1 MVTKHKM
8 KNTEI
13 GFIPEDW
20 DICSIDNEFAFLKS
34 NSLSREQLNYTHG
47 SVANIHYG
55 DILTKLGENIDIKRT
70 QLPLINHSAEFTPS
84 PKDLL
89 KTGDV
94 ILADTAEDETAGKA
108 CEVIGITNESI
119 VAGLHTIAMRSKQI
133 HFAPG
138 YLGYTLNAS
147 YYHDQLRPL
156 MQGTKVISISKK
168 ALQETSII
176 YPRDINEQR
185 AIVNVL
191 TDIDTIIARLKEA
204 IEKKM
209 QIKEGAMQRLLTGK
223 VRLRGF
229 KEPWVELELG
239 NIGKLTGAGV
249 DKTINEEET
258 RVKLLN
264 FLDVYNRDRIYP
276 HELNMWVTASDYKI
290 SQCDIR
296 KGDIFLTPSSELPDD
311 IGRSA
316 VAMADINDACYS
328 YHILRL
334 RPAIELDL
342 VYSAYMLKTSAYEEQ
357 IRFLSEG
364 SGKRYVI
371 SLRNFRE
378 IRISIPSDIGE
389 QHAIGQ
395 VIAAMDNE
403 ISALEAEK
411 NKYISI
417 KQGMMQKLLTGQIRL
432 PQSCLKEE

>member
-20 DICSIDNEFAFLKS
+20 DICSIDNEFTFIKS
-34 NSLSREQLNYTHG
+34 NSLSREQLNYAHG

-55 DILTKLGENIDIKRT
+55 DILTKFGENIDIKRT

-84 PKDLL
+84 PKDIL
-89 KTGDV
+89 KTGDI

-119 VAGLHTIAMRSKQI
+119 VAGLHTIAMRPKQI

-168 ALQETSII
+168 ALQETCII

-185 AIVNVL
+185 AIVNAL

-204 IEKKM
+204 IEKKK

-223 VRLRGF
+223 VRLKGYTD
-229 KEPWVELELG
+229 KWISAPLKDLG
-239 NIGKLTGAGV
+239 H
-249 DKTINEEET
+249 
-258 RVKLLN
+258 LN
-264 FLDVYNRDRIYP
+264 
-276 HELNMWVTASDYKI
+276 KI
-290 SQCDIR
+290 SIDPQQYPDTYFVEYSMPAYDNDRQPERKLGSEMNSNRTIIDGTCLLINKLNVRQQRIWLVNQCEENSVC
-296 KGDIFLTPSSELPDD
+296 SSEFLPFKSDTCD
-311 IGRSA
+311 LAFIGHVMRSTKTTSDLIDMSTGTSNSQRR
-316 VAMADINDACYS
+316 VAPKDLMAYS
-328 YHILRL
+328 ITI
-334 RPAIELDL
+334 PA
-342 VYSAYMLKTSAYEEQ
+342 SKEEQ
-357 IRFLSEG
+357 H
-364 SGKRYVI
+364 
-371 SLRNFRE
+371 E
-378 IRISIPSDIGE
+378 IAKILTT
-389 QHAIGQ
+389 
-395 VIAAMDNE
+395 MDSE
-403 ISALEAEK
+403 ISALKAERD
-411 NKYISI
+411 KYISI

>member
-1 MVTKHKM
+1 MEKSNCTKPS
-8 KNTEI
+8 TF
-13 GFIPEDW
+13 GFIPNDW
-20 DICSIDNEFAFLKS
+20 SESLWGDVLTTFTTGATPYRGIPAYYEGTENWISSGELNGNKILK
-34 NSLSREQLNYTHG
+34 
-47 SVANIHYG
+47 
-55 DILTKLGENIDIKRT
+55 TKEHI
-70 QLPLINHSAEFTPS
+70 SAEAIRDTNLKIHQPGTFLMAITGLEAEGTRGKCGILGVPS
-84 PKDLL
+84 
-89 KTGDV
+89 TTNQSC
-94 ILADTAEDETAGKA
+94 LAINSTDKMSVEFVLHVYKA
-108 CEVIGITNESI
+108 LSDWY
-119 VAGLHTIAMRSKQI
+119 AFKYS
-133 HFAPG
+133 
-138 YLGYTLNAS
+138 
-147 YYHDQLRPL
+147 
-156 MQGTKVISISKK
+156 QGTKQQSYKGDIVKGFPIIHPTSVAEQKAIAEILNNTNSLIYNLEKVIAKK
-168 ALQETSII
+168 K
-176 YPRDINEQR
+176 R
-185 AIVNVL
+185 
-191 TDIDTIIARLKEA
+191 
-204 IEKKM
+204 
-209 QIKEGAMQRLLTGK
+209 IKEGAMQELLTGK

-229 KEPWVELELG
+229 NEPWVELELG

-258 RVKLLN
+258 PVRLLN
-264 FLDVYNRDRIYP
+264 FLDIYNRDRIYP

-378 IRISIPSDIGE
+378 IRISIPSDIEE

-403 ISALEAEK
+403 ISALEAERD
-411 NKYISI
+411 KYISI